1 MNSAANPQTA
11 ADTDS
16 VYAERDNPNQ
26 HAFKPRQTLVKG
38 RPDGTG
44 LRLSDSTLFDT
55 ETSTLNDSSDHSE
68 AIPNTQTLTPTF
80 R

>member
-38 RPDGTG
+38 RPDGR
-44 LRLSDSTLFDT
+44 LRLSDSTLVDT

-68 AIPNTQTLTPTF
+68 AIPDTQTLTSTF